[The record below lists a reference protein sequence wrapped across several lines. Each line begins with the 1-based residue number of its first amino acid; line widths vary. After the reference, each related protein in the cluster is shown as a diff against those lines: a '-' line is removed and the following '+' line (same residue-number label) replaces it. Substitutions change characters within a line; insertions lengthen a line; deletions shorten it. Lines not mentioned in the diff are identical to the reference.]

1 MYKTVEA
8 QAKTNSYLKNCEF
21 GQWLHYFCREFT
33 DPMRPE
39 GGHFAPLISAT
50 ESGAGSGGK
59 FAEYSGSN
67 QAFFEYMCF
76 S

>member
-1 MYKTVEA
+1 MV
-8 QAKTNSYLKNCEF
+8 SL
-21 GQWLHYFCREFT
+21 LCREFT

-39 GGHFAPLISAT
+39 GGLFAPLISAT